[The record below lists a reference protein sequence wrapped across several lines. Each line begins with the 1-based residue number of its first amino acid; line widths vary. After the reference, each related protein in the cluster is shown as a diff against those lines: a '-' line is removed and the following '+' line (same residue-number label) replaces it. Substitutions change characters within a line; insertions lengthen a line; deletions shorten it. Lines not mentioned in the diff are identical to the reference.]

1 MPQDYRDAKTRGGHT
16 VERLVQV
23 QVVQGELGM
32 FNLIGLD
39 KQGQV
44 WYGEV
49 LGAAAPARYS
59 VKWSEVEERSK

>member
-1 MPQDYRDAKTRGGHT
+1 
-16 VERLVQV
+16 
-23 QVVQGELGM
+23 M